1 MKAEY
6 GCVAIAIIFAIIV
19 TILFVIFTES
29 CITPFFLGINDV
41 TYRMIQF
48 RHFFAKL
55 KMKDCV
61 RYD

>member
-1 MKAEY
+1 VIEIYERNINNETKRIFMKAEY

-41 TYRMIQF
+41 TYRMI
-48 RHFFAKL
+48 
-55 KMKDCV
+55 
-61 RYD
+61 